1 MNECDFDDLK
11 DQSQVDKLKRRVI
24 ETPINLQ
31 SMNPLKLVH
40 NKLARM
46 VQHDVSLGSSQV
58 KPETKT
64 QSGLKIL
71 ADTEGIHKKL
81 FWKMDA
87 GDGPKVS
94 GTEAHKNSRN
104 NVGKRKQIITYQDTV
119 PEKTNIV
126 ITEDSQGNLFGPDGH
141 KLIYVPGMKA
151 TIPYKTPN
159 R

>member
-1 MNECDFDDLK
+1 ME
-11 DQSQVDKLKRRVI
+11 
-24 ETPINLQ
+24 
-31 SMNPLKLVH
+31 
-40 NKLARM
+40 
-46 VQHDVSLGSSQV
+46 
-58 KPETKT
+58 
-64 QSGLKIL
+64 
-71 ADTEGIHKKL
+71 
-81 FWKMDA
+81 A

-104 NVGKRKQIITYQDTV
+104 NVGKRKQIITYEDTV
-119 PEKTNIV
+119 PEKAKMI

>member
-24 ETPINLQ
+24 ETPINLH

-46 VQHDVSLGSSQV
+46 VQHDVSIGSSQV

-81 FWKMDA
+81 F
-87 GDGPKVS
+87 
-94 GTEAHKNSRN
+94 
-104 NVGKRKQIITYQDTV
+104 
-119 PEKTNIV
+119 
-126 ITEDSQGNLFGPDGH
+126 
-141 KLIYVPGMKA
+141 
-151 TIPYKTPN
+151 
-159 R
+159 

>member
-24 ETPINLQ
+24 ETPINLH

-46 VQHDVSLGSSQV
+46 VQHDVSIGSSQV